1 MLNTAMEII
10 GKIMKNKIFPKVSLL
25 IVRLYRQI
33 EQSDKAAGPDKLKA
47 KSWRHKLNELKGMRN
62 MDGNN
67 KTKYVIIGV

>member
-1 MLNTAMEII
+1 MLYIAMEII

-47 KSWRHKLNELKGMRN
+47 TAWRHKLNELKGTKN
-62 MDGNN
+62 MAGNN
-67 KTKYVIIGV
+67 KNKYITIGG